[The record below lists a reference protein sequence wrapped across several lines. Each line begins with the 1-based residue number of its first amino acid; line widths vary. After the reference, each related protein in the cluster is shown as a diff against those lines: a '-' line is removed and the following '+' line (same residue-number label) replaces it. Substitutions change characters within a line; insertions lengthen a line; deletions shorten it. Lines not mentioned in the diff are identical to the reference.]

1 MTDTQLFL
9 ALIVVAAGLTLGYFR
24 GRRKNLGLART
35 ISRELE
41 AVLHPKDQ
49 TYTWLGGVLGFK
61 AEYRG
66 VSGTNRVEATL
77 TLLPRHSLLYLP
89 VAWLLSGG
97 DRLFVVAY
105 PTKPIK
111 GETHIV
117 AASYRRRLGRLADE
131 SKWRREVVDGD
142 GQRFEVM
149 GEDSSA
155 VAGLRDWIRSLPQS
169 RYLKHLALVPRTG
182 TLYLFMAPAPG
193 KVHEILDSTL
203 AWFGRQA

>member
-1 MTDTQLFL
+1 MNDGQLFL
-9 ALIVVAAGLTLGYFR
+9 LLILVAVGLTLGYFR
-24 GRRKNLGLART
+24 GRRKNLEMARA

-41 AVLHPKDQ
+41 AALHPKDQ

-66 VSGTNRVEATL
+66 VSETNRVEATL

-111 GETHIV
+111 GEAHIV
-117 AASYRRRLGRLADE
+117 ASSYRRRLGRLPDE
-131 SKWRREVVDGD
+131 SKWRREVVEG
-142 GQRFEVM
+142 GGRSFEVL
-149 GEDSSA
+149 GEDPSA
-155 VAGLRDWIRSLPQS
+155 VAGLRDWIRSLPQT

-182 TLYLFMAPAPG
+182 TLYLFMVPAPG
-193 KVHEILDSTL
+193 NIQEIVDRTL
-203 AWFGRQA
+203 TWFGRQA